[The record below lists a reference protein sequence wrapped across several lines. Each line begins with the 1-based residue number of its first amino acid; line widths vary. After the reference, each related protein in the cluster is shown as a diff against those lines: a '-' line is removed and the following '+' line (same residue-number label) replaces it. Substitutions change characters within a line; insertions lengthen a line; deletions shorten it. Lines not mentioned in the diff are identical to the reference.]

1 VGVRTIGIAERR
13 DRLAA
18 RHHLAR
24 PHADV
29 VTVAGDLVG
38 LHSSDPASVYLAAW
52 ARVRGFEHGDLES
65 ALYDVRSLARL
76 LGMRR
81 TMFVVPLDLGA
92 VITAA
97 CTRALAPGER
107 RRLTAMVTEQ
117 LVPEGTE
124 AWLADVEERV
134 LASLD
139 RRGEAVATEI
149 TQDVPE
155 LALKLEFG
163 AGKKWAGTMGMST
176 RVLFLLATEGL
187 VVRARPRGS
196 WVSSQYR
203 WARTAAWFGRDL
215 PVLDPAAARR
225 DLLGR
230 WLAAF
235 GPGTR
240 ADIKWWTG
248 WTLGQVDRA
257 LSEIGAVEVG
267 LDGEGTGYVAAD
279 DLEPVAPADP
289 WVALLPGLDPTVMGW
304 KDRGWYLGDHVR
316 ELFDTNG
323 NAGPTVWLDGRVVGG
338 WGQGPEGEVRIG
350 LLDDIGREAASRVE
364 AEAERLSAWLGG
376 TRVTPRF
383 ATPLQRRLSA

>member
-1 VGVRTIGIAERR
+1 
-13 DRLAA
+13 
-18 RHHLAR
+18 
-24 PHADV
+24 
-29 VTVAGDLVG
+29 
-38 LHSSDPASVYLAAW
+38 
-52 ARVRGFEHGDLES
+52 
-65 ALYDVRSLARL
+65 
-76 LGMRR
+76 
-81 TMFVVPLDLGA
+81 
-92 VITAA
+92 
-97 CTRALAPGER
+97 
-107 RRLTAMVTEQ
+107 MVTEQ

-364 AEAERLSAWLGG
+364 AEAERLSTWLGG